1 MYRLQYIDKLAM
13 RTGFPASGDSPSCEW
28 FLTEADAMEVVN
40 RLGVEKYSIR
50 FVEFPFT
57 LTRHSV
63 GPMSSASEDAHKL
76 QWLNKWADTFAGF

>member
-1 MYRLQYIDKLAM
+1 MYRLQYIDKLNM
-13 RTGFPASGDSPSCEW
+13 PCCEW
-28 FLTEADAMEVVN
+28 FLTNADAMKVVD
-40 RLGVEKYSIR
+40 RLEVEKYRIR